1 MTWSLGGERTGSIT
15 IIIAQPDGV
24 RLMYQVTDRDGARV
38 SVDELVPFTYTPA
51 RFGGRRQW
59 LRCLKCG
66 RGCRKIFG
74 GLYFRCRHC
83 HGLVYASTRE
93 PPYQR
98 AIDRADRLRKRVG
111 GDRGAFDGEDF
122 PPKPKRMRWAT
133 YRRLEE
139 RYEDLQARWI
149 VGVMGR
155 FGIKVP

>member
-1 MTWSLGGERTGSIT
+1 
-15 IIIAQPDGV
+15 
-24 RLMYQVTDRDGARV
+24 
-38 SVDELVPFTYTPA
+38 
-51 RFGGRRQW
+51 
-59 LRCLKCG
+59 
-66 RGCRKIFG
+66 
-74 GLYFRCRHC
+74 
-83 HGLVYASTRE
+83 
-93 PPYQR
+93 
-98 AIDRADRLRKRVG
+98 VG